1 MADSNNNN
9 GLEVL
14 QPAGWPRPKGYA
26 NGIAASGRQVYV
38 GGMIGWD
45 ENENFPSDD
54 FIDQAE
60 QALKNTV
67 AVLAEAGAGPEH
79 VVRMTWYV
87 TNKQDYLSRLPE
99 VGKIYRSVMGRHY
112 PAMALLQI
120 VALVED
126 RAKVEIETTA
136 VIPE

>member
-1 MADSNNNN
+1 MADSDNNN